1 MEQIAQLLNPAHES
15 HSYRRALV
23 RLWVLAS
30 DDQRLNRWE
39 QAENENT
46 IPPFE
51 AHIREALEQEKP
63 LDTDTLSAHPL
74 ALIRALDDY
83 LASIRLPSSQ
93 CSSTSK
99 TAYAFTEDGQSHWL
113 VPVTLA
119 GRRLAAMNRQSAR
132 LARWFHHHAVL
143 PGRTAHGIEVTCA
156 QSRSD
161 LHVCLEALANQENGK
176 LKVWI
181 AHFDDGADV
190 VWDRASSPVGNW
202 RTQSVEPHPV
212 RQASML
218 ATLHQAT
225 QAGAQVVVFPEFTLD
240 GLHKEQLRTH
250 LRTTP
255 GSIQMVVAGA
265 FHAEAME
272 VTGPTTFNIA
282 SVLSGHGS
290 LLFAHRKLRLF
301 GNRDDGTESAQVGN
315 QLHVLVTPI
324 GCMTVLICKDFL
336 DEAHRVNNLLAEVP
350 VDWVWVPSYGDETT
364 LKAHKARAKKLATV
378 TTGTSCA
385 VAQTQNT
392 AMQKEG
398 EVQTLL
404 PGFGH
409 AAGDKVARDV
419 PPTGGLIDFGLAT
432 QPPPTKRT
440 RSALKR
446 VK

>member
-1 MEQIAQLLNPAHES
+1 MEYIAQLLNPAHAS

-23 RLWVLAS
+23 GLWVLAS
-30 DDQRLNRWE
+30 DDQRLNQWE
-39 QAENENT
+39 QAENEST
-46 IPPFE
+46 IAPFK
-51 AHIREALEQEKP
+51 AHILSALEQEKP
-63 LDTDTLSAHPL
+63 LDTDTLNAHPL

-93 CSSTSK
+93 SSSVSQR
-99 TAYAFTEDGQSHWL
+99 AYTFTEADQPYWL

-119 GRRLAAMNRQSAR
+119 GRRSAAMNRQSAR

-143 PGRTAHGIEVTCA
+143 PGRTVQGIEVTCTP
-156 QSRSD
+156 SRSA
-161 LHVCLEALANQENGK
+161 LHVCLQALATQQNGQ
-176 LKVWI
+176 LKVWV

-190 VWDRASSPVGNW
+190 VWDRTRSPVGNW

-218 ATLHQAT
+218 ATLYQAA

-240 GLHKEQLRTH
+240 SLHTEQLRAH
-250 LRTTP
+250 LRQSP
-255 GSIQMVVAGA
+255 SSIQMVVAGA
-265 FHAEAME
+265 FHTEAMTLTE
-272 VTGPTTFNIA
+272 PATFNTA
-282 SVLSGHGS
+282 PVLSGHGS

-301 GNRDDGTESAQVGN
+301 GNRDDGTEFAQVGN

-336 DEAHRVNNLLAEVP
+336 DEDPRVNNLLAEVP
-350 VDWVWVPSYGDETT
+350 VDWVWVPSYGDDTT

-378 TTGTSCA
+378 TTGSSCA

-392 AMQKEG
+392 ALKKDG

-409 AAGDKVARDV
+409 AAGDKAARDV
-419 PPTGGLIDFGLAT
+419 PTTGGLIDFALTT
-432 QPPPTKRT
+432 QPLPAKRARQT
-440 RSALKR
+440 LKR